1 MSLNYLNP
9 KTPKSRKPQNLEN
22 PKISKTPNP
31 KTRTQSA
38 FGLLTIKD
46 QSCAS
51 YGRRPEVSSVI
62 DFVELGFE
70 AFALSIILYRSS
82 LPMMS

>member
-1 MSLNYLNP
+1 L
-9 KTPKSRKPQNLEN
+9 KPQK
-22 PKISKTPNP
+22 PQKPQTPQNP

-46 QSCAS
+46 QLRAS
-51 YGRRPEVSSVI
+51 YGRRPEKSSVL

-70 AFALSIILYRSS
+70 AFALSIFLISVKLAYNE
-82 LPMMS
+82 LG

>member
-1 MSLNYLNP
+1 MSHNYLKP
-9 KTPKSRKPQNLEN
+9 QKPQNLEN
-22 PKISKTPNP
+22 PKKPQTP
-31 KTRTQSA
+31 RTQSA

-51 YGRRPEVSSVI
+51 YGRMPEVSSVL

-70 AFALSIILYRSS
+70 AFALSIFLSRSS
-82 LPMMS
+82 LP